1 MWESYAEQL
10 HSADPEQRRQAI
22 IALANSR
29 DLAALR
35 PLAEA
40 FQHDPDPAL
49 RELALKAGRYI
60 RRYAAPRDEEEA
72 QISARDRELAQKLLD
87 AATSYHLHG
96 DKGRATDTL
105 GKALSLNPALRKE
118 TFVANLITSL
128 TGMSVDEAMP
138 LLTHPDRRRTLID
151 RVGGKRRLQRM
162 AEGPGAESATW
173 DNVMVDFVLYALVV
187 ALSTAA
193 ILIFALDAV
202 RDLIESAPVS
212 TVSSSDLDALFDAS
226 MVGMMLLGGFYG
238 IYSALALA
246 LEGGAIHLVATFF
259 FGGDSP
265 LVYLYRRLVPFQTYF
280 MLAVALIFLILAL
293 SGAWLTIPLVMAAVS
308 LGAGYWIARLIG
320 EVYRIGTGL
329 GCLTLILGG
338 VLIAVV
344 ATVGNLLLTGALS
357 ALFGS

>member
-1 MWESYAEQL
+1 MFEAYVEQL
-10 HSADPEQRRQAI
+10 HSPDPEQRRQAI
-22 IALANSR
+22 VALANSR

-35 PLAEA
+35 PLFEV

-72 QISARDRELAQKLLD
+72 QISPRDRELAQRLLD
-87 AATSYHLHG
+87 AATSYHLSG
-96 DKGRATDTL
+96 DRGRATDTL

-138 LLTHPDRRRTLID
+138 LLTHPNRRRALIGK
-151 RVGGKRRLQRM
+151 VGGKRRLQRM

-187 ALSTAA
+187 ALSMTA
-193 ILIFALDAV
+193 IFVFALDAL
-202 RDLIESAPVS
+202 RDLLESAPSSNLVS
-212 TVSSSDLDALFDAS
+212 DQLDVLLSAS
-226 MVGMMLLGGFYG
+226 LVGLILLSGFYG
-238 IYSALALA
+238 IYSALTLA
-246 LEGGAIHLVATFF
+246 IQGGAIHLIATFF

-280 MLAVALIFLILAL
+280 MLAVALIFLVLAL
-293 SGAWLTIPLVMAAVS
+293 GGAWLTIPLVMAVVS
-308 LGAGYWIARLIG
+308 LGAGYWIARLVG
-320 EVYRIGTGL
+320 EVYHFGTGL

-338 VLIAVV
+338 VLIAVG
-344 ATVGNLLLTGALS
+344 AGLGNAVLTGVLS
-357 ALFGS
+357 GLFGG